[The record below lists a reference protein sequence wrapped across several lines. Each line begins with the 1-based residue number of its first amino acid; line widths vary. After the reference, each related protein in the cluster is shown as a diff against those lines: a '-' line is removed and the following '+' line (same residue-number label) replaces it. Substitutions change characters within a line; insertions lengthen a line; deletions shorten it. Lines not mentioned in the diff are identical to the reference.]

1 MLEFVQAVRLLL
13 DTRIRRALKLAALA
27 ALGLAV
33 LEAFA
38 LALIV
43 PLVQLLSSS
52 TPTRSGI
59 ARWIGDRWPDTSDL
73 RIAAL
78 LAGVAFA
85 TFVLKGALTLLYLR
99 WTLGVLLRAEAEASS
114 RLLRAYLRAPYPF
127 HLQRGATDLQKT
139 VHDAVHR
146 IYAESLLGLVGATA
160 DLVVMAAVAIVVI
173 VIEPVAAIGA
183 AAYFVVVA
191 VGYQRL
197 IHRRAS
203 DAGNAL
209 IDEIGASYK
218 IVQQSVTAIK
228 AVQVGH
234 HQDHFA
240 AELKASKDTSAGH
253 FRTLLLL
260 YQAPRYYLEISL
272 IVGLALMSAVLF
284 SLRTPAAATAA
295 LGLFLAAGFRLL
307 PSLNRVLVALS
318 AVRSGLGATRQVA
331 ADLQELA
338 PDAQE
343 VPVTMRRG
351 STLPIRNLTL
361 DQVGFSY
368 GDGPP
373 ILDGLSLTVPQG
385 QSAAFVGSSGAGKTT
400 LLDLVLGLLEPTSG
414 TILVDGVPLGQVRD
428 DWQRSIG
435 YVPQDTAILDATL
448 RENIAFGVD
457 RAKIDEEAVALALE
471 RAELAELVASLPEG
485 LDTRLQ
491 ERGVR
496 LSGGQR
502 QRVGIARA
510 LYGRPTVLV
519 LDEATSSLDVET
531 ESRITKTVE
540 SLAGE
545 LTLLIVTHRLSTVQS
560 CNQIH
565 VLEGG
570 RNVAAGTFEELRAGN
585 ELFARLL
592 LITEGG
598 AKRPG

>member
-1 MLEFVQAVRLLL
+1 MVEFVRAVRVLL
-13 DTRIRRALKLAALA
+13 DARMRRALALAALA
-27 ALGLAV
+27 AVGLAM
-33 LEAFA
+33 LEATG
-38 LALIV
+38 LVLIV
-43 PLVQLLSSS
+43 PLVQLLTSS
-52 TPTRSGI
+52 TPQRTGL
-59 ARWIGDRWPDTSDL
+59 AKWIGEQEPQASDL
-73 RIAAL
+73 RVAAL
-78 LAGVAFA
+78 LAGAVFVA
-85 TFVLKGALTLLYLR
+85 FVLKGVLSLLYLR
-99 WTLGVLLRAEAEASS
+99 WNLGVLLKAEAQASS
-114 RLLRAYLRAPYPF
+114 RLLRVYLNAPYPF
-127 HLQRGATDLQKT
+127 HLRRGSADLQKN
-139 VHDAVHR
+139 VHDAIRR

-160 DLVVMAAVAIVVI
+160 DVVVMAAVSGVLL
-173 VIEPVAAIGA
+173 VIEPVAALGA
-183 AAYFVVVA
+183 AAYFGLVA

-209 IDEIGASYK
+209 IDQTGRSYQ

-234 HQDHFA
+234 HQEHFA
-240 AELKASKDTSAGH
+240 ARLEASKDASAGH
-253 FRTLLLL
+253 LRTLLLL

-272 IVGLALMSAVLF
+272 IVGLGLMSAILYSV
-284 SLRTPAAATAA
+284 RPAPAATAA

-331 ADLQELA
+331 ADLQELT

-343 VPVTMRRG
+343 VPLTMRG
-351 STLPIRNLTL
+351 SMLPFRNLTL

-373 ILDGLSLTVPQG
+373 VLQGLSLTVPAG

-448 RENIAFGVD
+448 RENIAFGID
-457 RAKIDEEAVALALE
+457 RARIDEEAVVLALE

-545 LTLLIVTHRLSTVQS
+545 LTLLIVTHRLSTVRS

-570 RNVAAGTFEELRAGN
+570 RNVAAGTFEELHAGN